1 MFYAVKKS
9 KVWLYALSVLLHA
22 SLDVPAALY
31 QTGVINM
38 YVVEIIIAV
47 YAVVLLAVVYNVLYK
62 KDIAVPESINAE
74 VS

>member
-1 MFYAVKKS
+1 MFYAVKKT

-38 YVVEIIIAV
+38 YVVEIIIVV

-62 KDIAVPESINAE
+62 KDTAVPESINAE